1 VQADG
6 IAVALKDLL
15 VYLDETPGSLLRLR
29 LAADLA
35 RRHGSRLTALYL
47 REWTPEQLAR
57 RQTAELAG
65 RPLSEMQQL
74 ERGVEASIDTT
85 EGSLQTELER
95 LAGEYRLEV
104 EWRSV
109 DGEPMEV
116 LPQHAR
122 YADLSILD
130 VNTPALSTAAG
141 YRFSEEMLFVAG
153 RPVLFVP
160 AWGDFKTLGSH
171 VAIAWNSSRPA
182 ARSVHD
188 ALPLIEK
195 ADEVTVLAVNPAD
208 FIGRHGALPLPRL
221 IEHLGR
227 HGAAAR
233 PLEVNGIPAG
243 HIAHELQARA
253 RALGADLLVA
263 GAYGH
268 SRLREI
274 LMGGVTRDLLAH
286 MTIPIMMSY

>member
-1 VQADG
+1 
-6 IAVALKDLL
+6 VALKDLL

-35 RRHGSRLTALYL
+35 HRHGSRLAALYL
-47 REWTPEQLAR
+47 RQWTPQQLAQ

-65 RPLSEMQQL
+65 RPMSEVRAL
-74 ERGVEASIDTT
+74 DRSVEASIDIT
-85 EGSLQTELER
+85 EGRLRTELER
-95 LAGEYRLEV
+95 LAGARGFEF

-109 DGEPMEV
+109 DGQPMDV

-122 YADLSILD
+122 YADLTILD
-130 VNTPALSTAAG
+130 VNTPAMSTAAG

-160 AWGDFKTLGSH
+160 AVGDFRTLGRH
-171 VAIAWNSSRPA
+171 VAIAWNSSRAA

-188 ALPLIEK
+188 ALPLIEQ
-195 ADEVTVLAVNPAD
+195 ADEVTVLAVNAAD
-208 FIGRHGALPLPRL
+208 FIGRHGALPLTQL

-227 HGAAAR
+227 HGASAR
-233 PLEVNGIPAG
+233 PVEVNGIPSG
-243 HIAHELQARA
+243 HIGDELQSRA

-274 LMGGVTRDLLAH
+274 LMGGVTRDLLAR
-286 MTIPIMMSY
+286 MTLPIMMSY

>member
-1 VQADG
+1 M
-6 IAVALKDLL
+6 ALKDLL
-15 VYLDETPGSLLRLR
+15 VYLDETAGSLVRLR

-35 RRHGSRLTALYL
+35 RRHRSRLTALYV
-47 REWTPEQLAR
+47 REWTPAQLAQ

-65 RPLSEMQQL
+65 RSMEDVQHL
-74 ERGVEASIDTT
+74 EKSIEASIDVS
-85 EGSLQTELER
+85 EGRLRNELQR
-95 LAGEYRLEV
+95 LAGEHGLEL

-109 DGEPMEV
+109 AGDPIDV

-122 YADLSILD
+122 HADLSILD
-130 VNTPALSTAAG
+130 VNTPAASTAAG

-160 AWGDFKTLGSH
+160 AATTLRTLGRH

-182 ARSVHD
+182 ARSLHD
-188 ALPLIEK
+188 ALPLIEE
-195 ADEVTVLAVNPAD
+195 ADETTVLTVNAAD
-208 FIGRHGALPLPRL
+208 FIGRHGALPLREL
-221 IEHLGR
+221 IAHLGR
-227 HGAAAR
+227 HGATAR
-233 PLEVNGIPAG
+233 SIEVDGVPAG
-243 HIAHELQARA
+243 HIGDELQTRA

-274 LMGGVTRDLLAH
+274 LMGGVTRDLLTR
-286 MTIPIMMSY
+286 MTLPVMMSY

>member
-1 VQADG
+1 M
-6 IAVALKDLL
+6 ALKDLL

-35 RRHGSRLTALYL
+35 RRHGSRLAALYL
-47 REWTPEQLAR
+47 REWTPQQLAQ
-57 RQTAELAG
+57 RQAAELAG
-65 RPLSEMQQL
+65 RPFEDVQQL
-74 ERGVEASIDTT
+74 HFDIEAAIDVT
-85 EGSLQTELER
+85 EGRLRTELER
-95 LAGEYRLEV
+95 LASEHNLV
-104 EWRSV
+104 AEWRSV
-109 DGEPMEV
+109 EGQPMDV

-122 YADLSILD
+122 YADLTVLD
-130 VNTPALSTAAG
+130 VNTPSVSTAAG
-141 YRFSEEMLFVAG
+141 YHFSEEMLFVAG

-160 AWGDFKTLGSH
+160 PLGNLHTLGRQ
-171 VAIAWNSSRPA
+171 VAIAWNSSRAA

-188 ALPLIEK
+188 ALPIIEK
-195 ADEVTVLAVNPAD
+195 ADEVSVLAVNPAD
-208 FIGRHGALPLPRL
+208 FIGRHGALPLPQL

-233 PLEVNGIPAG
+233 AVEVEGVPAG
-243 HIAHELQARA
+243 QIGDELQSRA

-274 LMGGVTRDLLAH
+274 LMGGVTRDLLAR

>member
-1 VQADG
+1 M
-6 IAVALKDLL
+6 ALKDLL
-15 VYLDETPGSLLRLR
+15 VYLDETPGALLRLR

-35 RRHGSRLTALYL
+35 RRHASRLTALYL
-47 REWTPEQLAR
+47 RQWSPEQLAQ
-57 RQTAELAG
+57 RQAAELAG
-65 RPLSEMQQL
+65 RPFKDVQQL
-74 ERGVEASIDTT
+74 DRNVEASLDVS
-85 EGSLQTELER
+85 EGRLRAELER
-95 LAGEYRLEV
+95 LAGECGLV
-104 EWRSV
+104 AEWRSV
-109 DGEPMEV
+109 DGAPIDV

-122 YADLSILD
+122 YADLTILE
-130 VNTPALSTAAG
+130 VNTPSVSTAAG

-160 AWGDFKTLGSH
+160 PWGAFDTLGRH

-188 ALPLIEK
+188 ALPIIEK

-208 FIGRHGALPLPRL
+208 FITRHGALPLPQL
-221 IEHLGR
+221 IEHLRR
-227 HGAAAR
+227 HGASAR
-233 PLEVNGIPAG
+233 PIEVEGIPAG
-243 HIAHELQARA
+243 HIGDELQSRA

-274 LMGGVTRDLLAH
+274 LMGGVTRDLLTR
-286 MTIPIMMSY
+286 MTIPVLMSY